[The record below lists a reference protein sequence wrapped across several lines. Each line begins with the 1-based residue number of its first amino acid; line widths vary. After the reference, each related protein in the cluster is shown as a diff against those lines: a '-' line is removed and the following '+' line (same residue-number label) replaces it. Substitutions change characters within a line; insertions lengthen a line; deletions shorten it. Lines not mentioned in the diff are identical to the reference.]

1 MATEKKKAPAKK
13 KKATSTEA
21 SPVGRPRNLVK
32 LTVADVD
39 QPLEDLLLGLATRM
53 GVPPERVVLFM
64 LNHFKTLSRVHGQFG
79 LVQLLERHRG

>member
-13 KKATSTEA
+13 KKATSTGA

-39 QPLEDLLLGLATRM
+39 QASEDLLLALSGRM

-64 LNHFKTLSRVHGQFG
+64 LSHFSTLSRVHGEFG

>member
-1 MATEKKKAPAKK
+1 MATEKKKKAPAK

-32 LTVADVD
+32 LTVTDVD
-39 QPLEDLLLGLATRM
+39 KPLEDLLLGLSTRM
-53 GVPPERVVLFM
+53 GVSPERVVLFM
-64 LNHFKTLSRVHGQFG
+64 LDHFKTLSRVHGQFG